1 MIRTAPRRRWP
12 AAAPPAAPTVAPTV
26 LQITDAELHTL
37 MTALGDYR
45 DTLLL
50 DLDREPDCRTYREH
64 LRETVTLLDR
74 LANL

>member
-1 MIRTAPRRRWP
+1 MTTKKPTGP
-12 AAAPPAAPTVAPTV
+12 AATSTKDGANVPLSACELWH
-26 LQITDAELHTL
+26 LQ
-37 MTALGDYR
+37 TALEEYR
-45 DTLLL
+45 DRLLA